1 MLEKLRYE
9 ALKHGGIRR
18 AAEDMREDD
27 PNLGIRGQYLVSL
40 VAMEFAVELCQVV
53 PSLSA

>member
-27 PNLGIRGQYLVSL
+27 PILGIRGQYL
-40 VAMEFAVELCQVV
+40 
-53 PSLSA
+53 